1 MTSYFRDVQIQ
12 GWQWL
17 PNFLAIWI
25 ALLPLKGV
33 TLLFSLGFLVL
44 APVVTASIYTAYRDV
59 FLAADAR
66 RFCRPTR
73 GLRLTREASLP
84 VRRLDDVVGELAN
97 HVIAR

>member
-1 MTSYFRDVQIQ
+1 MGDAVQ
-12 GWQWL
+12 
-17 PNFLAIWI
+17 
-25 ALLPLKGV
+25 
-33 TLLFSLGFLVL
+33 SGFFVL
-44 APVVTASIYTAYRDV
+44 APVVTASIYAAYCDV
-59 FLAADAR
+59 FLAAHAW